1 MPPCL
6 QRFCRRNT
14 DEGGSGRVLIVGEF
28 VLNACR
34 PFICLLMTSDMSVLV
49 FQVGFN
55 TEDTTM
61 NVMPSQRV
69 SVRLRFAWLSLVVP
83 S

>member
-1 MPPCL
+1 M
-6 QRFCRRNT
+6 
-14 DEGGSGRVLIVGEF
+14 IVGDF
-28 VLNACR
+28 LLNACR
-34 PFICLLMTSDMSVLV
+34 PFMSLDDHDMSVLV